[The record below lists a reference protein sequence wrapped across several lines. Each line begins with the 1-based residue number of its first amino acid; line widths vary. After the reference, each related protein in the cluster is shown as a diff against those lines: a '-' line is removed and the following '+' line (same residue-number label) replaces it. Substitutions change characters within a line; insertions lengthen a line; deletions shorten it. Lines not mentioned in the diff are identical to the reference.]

1 MSIFHNNILGGAAGQ
16 GGDFTIERSLRFNSG
31 DSAYLSRTPSSTGD
45 RRTFTISGW
54 VKRSKVGSQ
63 QPIFSTYAGAH
74 PTTAL
79 LFNGDDKLWFYNY
92 DGSYNFQLVTAAR
105 FRDPGAWMHFV
116 VAVDSTQTAPGARVK
131 IYVNGEWIED
141 DFDTSSYP
149 SPSFQLDWN
158 NQTEHNIGKHVNFLD
173 GYLAEFH
180 HVDGTQLAASDFG
193 EYDDNGIWQ
202 AKKYSGSYGTNGF
215 HLDFSDNSSITNG
228 SNAGIGKDTSGSG
241 NYFNSHN
248 ISVTSGIGND
258 SLIDTPTNYEGSG
271 NNGGNYATLNPL
283 HNGQALSNGNLDV
296 VGTSSWQRSV
306 STIIMSSGKWYWE
319 YEITA
324 SNEHIVGVGPLDM
337 QMSGNLGAGDPPGSG
352 YLTEIGSV
360 NGTGANGSW
369 SNTGGSSTGDVLGVA
384 FDADAGNMYIYKN
397 GTPLNSGAAS
407 HTGLTNGP
415 YYAVF
420 SLNGSSRSGTVNFG
434 QRPFKY
440 TNAGTNRPAAT
451 YLSLCTANLTDPTIE
466 KPSDYFDVK
475 KYEGTG
481 STQAITGL
489 NFSPDLIW
497 IKNRTVNDTHAILDT
512 HRDTNIVLSSNLT
525 NGDRTE
531 SGSVTAFGT
540 NGFTVGGYNDTN
552 RDESYFVAFTW
563 DAGDSPTT
571 LTAGTMDSSVR
582 RNTSAGFSMCT
593 YTSPN
598 SSSNQS
604 FAHGL
609 NAKPDFVLVKNRDR
623 AYNWDIYH
631 SSRGYS
637 SSFTFTD
644 AGQRS
649 GAFSAEPTSTLV
661 NTKNDYTHY
670 STDDYIAYCWS
681 AVYGYSQFGKY
692 VGNGSSDGPFVG
704 LSFTPK
710 WVMVKGIVSSTHWR
724 LWDSV
729 REPRNPKNLTLTP
742 SDANH
747 ETVYGNDDA
756 DFLSNGFKIRS
767 TGSYSNS
774 SNVTYVYA
782 AFAEHPFSLNG
793 GLAR

>member
-1 MSIFHNNILGGAAGQ
+1 
-16 GGDFTIERSLRFNSG
+16 
-31 DSAYLSRTPSSTGD
+31 
-45 RRTFTISGW
+45 
-54 VKRSKVGSQ
+54 
-63 QPIFSTYAGAH
+63 
-74 PTTAL
+74 
-79 LFNGDDKLWFYNY
+79 
-92 DGSYNFQLVTAAR
+92 
-105 FRDPGAWMHFV
+105 
-116 VAVDSTQTAPGARVK
+116 
-131 IYVNGEWIED
+131 GEWIED

-369 SNTGGSSTGDVLGVA
+369 SNTGGSTTGDVLGVA

-512 HRDTNIVLSSNLT
+512 HRNTNIVLSSNLT

-531 SGSVTAFGT
+531 SGSLTAFGT

-593 YTSPN
+593 Y
-598 SSSNQS
+598 
-604 FAHGL
+604 
-609 NAKPDFVLVKNRDR
+609 
-623 AYNWDIYH
+623 
-631 SSRGYS
+631 
-637 SSFTFTD
+637 
-644 AGQRS
+644 
-649 GAFSAEPTSTLV
+649 
-661 NTKNDYTHY
+661 
-670 STDDYIAYCWS
+670 
-681 AVYGYSQFGKY
+681 
-692 VGNGSSDGPFVG
+692 
-704 LSFTPK
+704 
-710 WVMVKGIVSSTHWR
+710 
-724 LWDSV
+724 
-729 REPRNPKNLTLTP
+729 
-742 SDANH
+742 
-747 ETVYGNDDA
+747 
-756 DFLSNGFKIRS
+756 
-767 TGSYSNS
+767 
-774 SNVTYVYA
+774 
-782 AFAEHPFSLNG
+782 
-793 GLAR
+793 

>member
-1 MSIFHNNILGGAAGQ
+1 MSIFHNNILGGAAAQ
-16 GGDFTIERSLRFNSG
+16 GGSFSIERSLRFNSG
-31 DSAYLSRTPSSTGD
+31 DSAYLSHTPSSTGD

-228 SNAGIGKDTSGSG
+228 SNAGIGKDTSGNG
-241 NYFNSHN
+241 HYFDSTN

-512 HRDTNIVLSSNLT
+512 HRNTNIVLSSNLT

-552 RDESYFVAFTW
+552 RDDSHFVAWTW

-571 LTAGTMDSSVR
+571 LTAGTMNSSVR

-609 NAKPDFVLVKNRDR
+609 NAKPDFIIVKNRDSS
-623 AYNWDIYH
+623 YNYDIYH
-631 SSRGYS
+631 SSLGYNAS
-637 SSFTFTD
+637 LIFSAAAT
-644 AGQRS
+644 RS
-649 GAFSAEPTSTLV
+649 GAFSAEPTSTVV
-661 NTKNDYTHY
+661 NTKHDYTHVN
-670 STDDYIAYCWS
+670 TDDYIAYCWT
-681 AVYGYSQFGKY
+681 AVEGYSAFGSFIS
-692 VGNGSSDGPFVG
+692 NNSSDGPFIHLG
-704 LSFTPK
+704 FRPK
-710 WVMVKGIVSSTHWR
+710 LIGWKNADASHGWYFY
-724 LWDSV
+724 DGE
-729 REPRNPKNLTLTP
+729 REPVNPHNDYLQLD
-742 SDANH
+742 SNIA
-747 ETVYGNDDA
+747 EGNNGGTM
-756 DFLSNGFKIRS
+756 DFLSNGFKVRN
-767 TGSYSNS
+767 TGADMNANS
-774 SNVTYVYA
+774 HQIVYFA
-782 AFAEHPFSLNG
+782 WAEHPFKTAP
-793 GLAR
+793 AR